1 MVKVI
6 VRSWQLV
13 NRCLPT
19 QKISAPGKNKIIG
32 LITVKSNVSDCII
45 LFRLGAKSFI
55 K

>member
-1 MVKVI
+1 MKVI
-6 VRSWQLV
+6 ARSWQLV

-19 QKISAPGKNKIIG
+19 QMISAPGKNKIIG
-32 LITVKSNVSDCII
+32 LITVKSNVSGCVI